1 MSKFYENDILL
12 RENIF
17 ELNSNEYIINDAFEI
32 KNIKKVLDVKMQ
44 LSDLIEANREKKRIT
59 GREFMTSGGEMDFE
73 LPEDGLDE
81 E

>member
-1 MSKFYENDILL
+1 MKKLTQILSYILVATLASTATLFASQYVWKQRQISK
-12 RENIF
+12 
-17 ELNSNEYIINDAFEI
+17 
-32 KNIKKVLDVKMQ
+32 LDQ

-73 LPEDGLDE
+73 LPNDGLDE